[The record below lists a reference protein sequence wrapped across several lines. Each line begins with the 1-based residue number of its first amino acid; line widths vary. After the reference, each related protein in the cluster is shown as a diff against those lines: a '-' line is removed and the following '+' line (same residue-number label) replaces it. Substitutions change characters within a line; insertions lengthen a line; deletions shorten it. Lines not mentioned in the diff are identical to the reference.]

1 MVSMADHDAAPAP
14 SSADHEDLWS
24 LPLAEFRRRTA
35 GAGPTPGGGSVSSVT
50 ATLGASLIQMAVAIT
65 ARKAARESGDDAA
78 AAKHAWDDDARRGD
92 DLADTLAE
100 AAAADV
106 VAFENL
112 MRAYRLPREDAA
124 GQDAGGQ
131 DRDRAVADAS
141 GAATEV
147 PLALAEAIT
156 EAVEFAGTVVDRV
169 DDHVRSDVLA
179 GADILA
185 GSFHAALH
193 TVEINFPSLDAEPRA
208 AFTSRRDAALE
219 RLETAHRRLRPAL
232 SHPQED

>member
-1 MVSMADHDAAPAP
+1 MADHTAAPAP
-14 SSADHEDLWS
+14 STEDHADLWS

-35 GAGPTPGGGSVSSVT
+35 GPEPTPGGGSVSSVT
-50 ATLGASLIQMAVAIT
+50 ATLGVSLVQMAVHIS
-65 ARKAARESGDDAA
+65 ARKAARETSGDAEAA
-78 AAKHAWDDDARRGD
+78 RGAWDDDARRGEE
-92 DLADTLAE
+92 LADALAE

-106 VAFENL
+106 AAFEAL
-112 MRAYRLPREDAA
+112 MRAYRLPRDGAA
-124 GQDAGGQ
+124 GE
-131 DRDRAVADAS
+131 DRKQAVAEAS
-141 GAATEV
+141 EGATEV
-147 PLALAEAIT
+147 PLRLAETIT

-193 TVEINFPSLDAEPRA
+193 TVEINLPSLAEGPRA
-208 AFTSRRDAALE
+208 AFTSRRDATLA
-219 RLETAHRRLRPAL
+219 RLEAAHRDLRPAL

>member
-1 MVSMADHDAAPAP
+1 MADHDAAPAP
-14 SSADHEDLWS
+14 SAEDHEDLWS

-35 GAGPTPGGGSVSSVT
+35 GAAPTPGGGSVSSVT
-50 ATLGASLIQMAVAIT
+50 ATLGVSLVQMAVAIT
-65 ARKAARESGDDAA
+65 ARKAARETTGDADAV
-78 AAKHAWDDDARRGD
+78 KHGWDDDARRGD
-92 DLADTLAE
+92 ELADTLAE

-106 VAFENL
+106 TAFETL
-112 MRAYRLPREDAA
+112 MRAYRLSREGAE
-124 GQDAGGQ
+124 GQ
-131 DRDRAVADAS
+131 DRKRAVADAS
-141 GAATEV
+141 EAATEV

-156 EAVEFAGTVVDRV
+156 DAVEFAGTVVDRV

-193 TVEINFPSLDAEPRA
+193 TVEINLPSLDGQARDA
-208 AFTSRRDAALE
+208 LTSRRDAALD
-219 RLETAHRRLRPAL
+219 RLEAAHRRLRPAL